1 LAKHEIDIE
10 AEKARYE
17 AELNQFMA
25 QLQQIEQQRAMLVQ
39 AIQERRGILGYLN
52 SLDQHREAEDVKNIT
67 KD

>member
-10 AEKARYE
+10 AEKAKYE
-17 AELNQFMA
+17 AELNQFIA

-52 SLDQHREAEDVKNIT
+52 SLAI
-67 KD
+67 

>member
-1 LAKHEIDIE
+1 LAEIDIE

-25 QLQQIEQQRAMLVQ
+25 QLQQIGQQQAILLQ
-39 AIQERRGILGYLN
+39 AIQERRGILAFLN
-52 SLDQHREAEDVKNIT
+52 SLDQHREAEDVKDTT